1 MQDGDRAK
9 GCLSSSRLVAVAPFM
24 GLAKEC
30 ELSLSRSNCSA
41 IVLRRAFWLS
51 RPVLQDQDG
60 KFPKLSQAKPW
71 LRFSNSVHDSWPYR
85 WPLASWS
92 PCPIIEPFS
101 PGIGGPSDTLL
112 WIADVCSKDTW
123 SKTPGEG
130 GFGYAESFASSSGVS
145 TCIAP
150 VCTYALHGSRACTAS
165 PWHLF
170 DAHLEGK
177 SARNSVSGRSSVVG
191 VLRRSARA
199 LKKDHGDDPRQLPQQ
214 RTALCAAC
222 NQPGRNSAG
231 SYAQQLLAT
240 FLQNQ
245 SGKTSFPMQWAPEAW
260 HALGTACCHFVFV
273 GSW

>member
-1 MQDGDRAK
+1 MIAGPIGGLGILEPLPHHRTLQPRDRRAIRNPLVDC
-9 GCLSSSRLVAVAPFM
+9 GCLFKGHVVQNS
-24 GLAKEC
+24 G
-30 ELSLSRSNCSA
+30 
-41 IVLRRAFWLS
+41 
-51 RPVLQDQDG
+51 G
-60 KFPKLSQAKPW
+60 GW
-71 LRFSNSVHDSWPYR
+71 LRVCRKLCIF
-85 WPLASWS
+85 LWS
-92 PCPIIEPFS
+92 
-101 PGIGGPSDTLL
+101 
-112 WIADVCSKDTW
+112 
-123 SKTPGEG
+123 
-130 GFGYAESFASSSGVS
+130 VS

-150 VCTYALHGSRACTAS
+150 VCTYALHGSRAFTAS
-165 PWHLF
+165 HWHLF

-273 GSW
+273 LSW